1 MASEKQISANRANA
15 QKSTGPV
22 SAEGKAIASHNAVK
36 SALTG
41 QTILLKTDDV
51 ATYHRLIE
59 RVIEKFHPDG
69 DEECALVQD
78 LADTEW
84 RLARI
89 APLEASYLAMGR
101 MELAAEVAAI
111 EDPEQRDQILEAKA
125 ASAYAK
131 DIRNLTLQ
139 QSRLNRHRT
148 AKTLEINE
156 LQAKRKEKARHQAAA
171 AANYFREAIKEDLP
185 FTLTDFGFDFSLDDM
200 FDYIAYVRL
209 LEERPRHPDIRRK
222 EILEEA
228 RSQHRKLLGEE

>member
-1 MASEKQISANRANA
+1 MASEKQISANRENA
-15 QKSTGPV
+15 QKSTGPI
-22 SAEGKAIASHNAVK
+22 STEGKAIASHNAVK
-36 SALTG
+36 SGLTG

-51 ATYHRLIE
+51 AAYHRLIE
-59 RVIEKFHPDG
+59 RVTEKFHPFG

-131 DIRNLTLQ
+131 DLRNLTLQ

-156 LQAKRKEKARHQAAA
+156 LQAKRKAKARDQAFNASV
-171 AANYFREAIKEDLP
+171 YFREAMKEGLP
-185 FTLTDFGFDFSLDDM
+185 FNLTDFGFDFTPEDM
-200 FDYIAYVRL
+200 FDCIAYVRL
-209 LEERPRHPDIRRK
+209 KEERPKHPDLRRK

-228 RSQHRKLLGEE
+228 RKQFRKLLGEE

>member
-1 MASEKQISANRANA
+1 MATEKQISANRANA

-22 SAEGKAIASHNAVK
+22 STEGKAIASHNAVK
-36 SALTG
+36 SGLTG

-51 ATYHRLIE
+51 AAYHRLIE
-59 RVIEKFHPDG
+59 RVTNKFQPDG
-69 DEECALVQD
+69 DEERALVQD

-101 MELAAEVAAI
+101 MELAAEVANI

-131 DIRNLTLQ
+131 DLRNLTIQ

-148 AKTLEINE
+148 AKTLEIKE
-156 LQAKRKEKARHQAAA
+156 LQAKRKEKARHQAMAA
-171 AANYFREAIKEDLP
+171 CQYFREAIKQDLP
-185 FTLTDFGFDFSLDDM
+185 FNLTDFGFDFTPEDM
-200 FDYIAYVRL
+200 FDCIAFVRVK
-209 LEERPRHPDIRRK
+209 EERPNHPDLRK
-222 EILEEA
+222 KAILEEA
-228 RSQHRKLLGEE
+228 RTQYRKLIGEE

>member
-1 MASEKQISANRANA
+1 MATEKQISANRANA

-36 SALTG
+36 SGLTG

-51 ATYHRLIE
+51 AAYHRLIE
-59 RVIEKFHPDG
+59 RFINKFHPEG
-69 DEECALVQD
+69 DEESALVQD

-101 MELAAEVAAI
+101 MELAAEVANI
-111 EDPEQRDQILEAKA
+111 EDAEQRDQILEAKA

-131 DIRNLTLQ
+131 DLRNLTLQ

-148 AKTLEINE
+148 AKTLEIKE
-156 LQAKRKEKARHQAAA
+156 LQAKRKEKARHQAANA
-171 AANYFREAIKEDLP
+171 ADYFREAIKEGLP
-185 FTLTDFGFDFSLDDM
+185 FNLTDFGFEFTPEDM
-200 FDYIAYVRL
+200 FEYIAYVRL
-209 LEERPRHPDIRRK
+209 KEERAKHPDLRRK
-222 EILEEA
+222 AIIEES
-228 RSQHRKLLGEE
+228 RSQYRKLLGEE

>member
-15 QKSTGPV
+15 QKSTGPT
-22 SAEGKAIASHNAVK
+22 SPEGKAIASHNAVK
-36 SALTG
+36 SGLTG

-51 ATYHRLIE
+51 AAYHRLIE
-59 RVIEKFHPDG
+59 RVTNKFHPDG

-89 APLEASYLAMGR
+89 APLEASFLAMGR

-131 DIRNLTLQ
+131 DLRNLTIQ

-148 AKTLEINE
+148 AKILEIKE
-156 LQAKRKEKARHQAAA
+156 LQAKRKEKARHQAMAA
-171 AANYFREAIKEDLP
+171 CQYFREAIKQDLP
-185 FTLTDFGFDFSLDDM
+185 FNLTDFGFDFTPEDM
-200 FDYIAYVRL
+200 FDCIAFVRL
-209 LEERPRHPDIRRK
+209 KEERPNHPDLRRK

-228 RSQHRKLLGEE
+228 RKQFRKMLGEE

>member
-22 SAEGKAIASHNAVK
+22 SSGGKAIASHNAVK
-36 SALTG
+36 SGLTG

-51 ATYHRLIE
+51 AAYHRLIE
-59 RVIEKFHPDG
+59 RLTDKFHPDG

-89 APLEASYLAMGR
+89 APLEASFLAMGR
-101 MELAAEVAAI
+101 MELASEVANI

-148 AKTLEINE
+148 AKTLEIKE
-156 LQAKRKEKARHQAAA
+156 LQAKRKEKARQQAAN

-185 FTLTDFGFDFSLDDM
+185 FNLKDFGFEFSLDDM

-209 LEERPRHPDIRRK
+209 LEERPKHPDLRRR
-222 EILEEA
+222 EILQEA
-228 RSQHRKLLGEE
+228 RTQYRKLLGEE

>member
-22 SAEGKAIASHNAVK
+22 SAEGKAIASHNAVR
-36 SALTG
+36 SGLTG
-41 QTILLKTDDV
+41 QTVLLKTDDV
-51 ATYHRLIE
+51 AAYDRLIE
-59 RVIEKFHPDG
+59 RFTIKFQPFD
-69 DEECALVQD
+69 DEERALVQD

-131 DIRNLTLQ
+131 ELRNLTLQ

-148 AKTLEINE
+148 ARTLELKA
-156 LQAKRKEKARHQAAA
+156 LQDKRKERVRHQAFAA
-171 AANYFREAIKEDLP
+171 STYFREAVKDNLP
-185 FTLTDFGFDFSLDDM
+185 FNPTDFGFEFSPEDM
-200 FDYIAYVRL
+200 FDCIAFVVL
-209 LEERPRHPDIRRK
+209 KEERPRHPDLRKK

-228 RSQHRKLLGEE
+228 RKQYRQMLGEE